1 MTRYGP
7 LEARDGLL
15 AIGDLGGH
23 HVRLTEAG
31 VVVRRHGEEAR
42 HLGWELIDS
51 ADFDVRTTRFRWPGA
66 VTTVLMGALGL
77 IFQDWAIGDQ
87 DYDAS
92 LDVVLHDGALVHV
105 DVTRH
110 HVGRYWV
117 KPVRATQALLARLVD
132 DSESRMLLRDPERL
146 LETVRS

>member
-7 LEARDGLL
+7 LESRDGHL

-31 VVVRRHGEEAR
+31 IVILRHGEEPIQ
-42 HLGWELIDS
+42 LGWNTIAS
-51 ADFDVRTTRFRWPGA
+51 ATFDVRTTRFRWPGA
-66 VTTVLMGALGL
+66 VTTALLAVAGAMLH
-77 IFQDWAIGDQ
+77 DWEIVDQ
-87 DYDAS
+87 EYDAS
-92 LDVVLHDGALVHV
+92 FDVVPHEGDAVHV

-117 KPVRATQALLARLVD
+117 KPVRATQALLRRLID
-132 DSESRMLLRDPERL
+132 DPESRMLLRDPERL
-146 LETVRS
+146 LAMLRA